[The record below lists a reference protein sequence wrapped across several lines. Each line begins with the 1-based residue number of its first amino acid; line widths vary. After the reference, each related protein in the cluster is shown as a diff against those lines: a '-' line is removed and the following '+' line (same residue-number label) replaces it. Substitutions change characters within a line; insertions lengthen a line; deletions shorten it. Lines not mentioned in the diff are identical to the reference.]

1 MKKLLA
7 VLALG
12 LVTLVAVPIFSP
24 ANKAQA
30 QTNLFGYGT
39 ATSTAAAATINQGS
53 GLITTEALTTA
64 GLAAYTMTL
73 TDNQITATSIVLAT
87 VANGTNSQGTVGVGL
102 ITPGA
107 GSATIIVNN
116 LHATQ
121 ALNGTLKIRFI
132 VSNGPGA

>member
-1 MKKLLA
+1 
-7 VLALG
+7 
-12 LVTLVAVPIFSP
+12 
-24 ANKAQA
+24 
-30 QTNLFGYGT
+30 
-39 ATSTAAAATINQGS
+39 
-53 GLITTEALTTA
+53 
-64 GLAAYTMTL
+64 MTL